1 MRTLTARL
9 IATMLVLVA
18 VASVAI
24 GSATTFV
31 MRSYLMDR
39 LDRDVTS
46 SLMRAARPLPGI
58 DMSIRQDGGDGDGIQ
73 RTTIVRGQGI
83 DTLTA
88 VIAPNGTS
96 SGSVLL
102 GDDNGLVV
110 DRQLTA
116 NELATLAKLP
126 THSGPNE
133 PVSVDVPNL
142 GTYRVAVVSPPGDR
156 VRLYSGL
163 PQSRVDDPV
172 ASLIQN
178 EVMLVLLALSG
189 AGFAGLVLVR
199 RQLAPLREVAET
211 AEKVSKLPLSSG
223 DVDVSIRVANAD
235 ERNEVGQVGAAIN
248 TMLAHVE
255 QSLEARH
262 RSEQQVR
269 QFVADASHELRTPL
283 STIRGYSALATAHP
297 DDLDTLRESLSK
309 VSSESERMSSL
320 VDDLLL
326 LARLDAGRGLERQ
339 PVDLTRLAVEVVED
353 ARLLAPDHQWVLDVG
368 DEPVE
373 VIGDERSLRQV
384 VTNLVSNARLH
395 TPGGTTVRVSVRP
408 GEFVVADDGPG
419 FDDPDHALERFG
431 RGDPSRTTA
440 SASTGLGLSIVDAIV
455 REHGGSVTI
464 ASRPGESA
472 VTVRLPTESIADH

>member
-1 MRTLTARL
+1 VRTLTARL

-18 VASVAI
+18 VAAVAI

-46 SLMRAARPLPGI
+46 SLMRAARPLPGPGLT
-58 DMSIRQDGGDGDGIQ
+58 IRQYGGDGGGGDLQ
-73 RTTIVRGQGI
+73 MPPIVRGQGI

-88 VIAPNGTS
+88 VITADGTS

-102 GDDNGLVV
+102 GGDKGLVA
-110 DRQLTA
+110 DRALPPKA
-116 NELATLAKLP
+116 LAALAELPAGSSPVEP
-126 THSGPNE
+126 T
-133 PVSVDVPNL
+133 SVDIPGF
-142 GTYRVAVVSPPGDR
+142 GTYRVAMVSAPGGR
-156 VRLYSGL
+156 VRIYSGL
-163 PQSRVDDPV
+163 PQSRVDDAV

-178 EVMLVLLALSG
+178 EVMLVFLALSG

-199 RQLAPLREVAET
+199 HQLAPLHEVAET

-248 TMLAHVE
+248 TMLEHVE
-255 QSLEARH
+255 KSLGARH

-339 PVDLTRLAVEVVED
+339 PVDVTRLAVEVVED
-353 ARLLAPDHQWVLDVG
+353 ARLLAPEHHWVLDVG

-384 VTNLVSNARLH
+384 VANLVSNARLH
-395 TPGGTTVRVSVRP
+395 TPSGTTVRVAVRP

-419 FDDPDHALERFG
+419 FDDAEHALERFS

-464 ASRPGESA
+464 ASKPGDST
-472 VTVRLPTESIADH
+472 VTVRLPK

>member
-18 VASVAI
+18 VAAVAI

-31 MRSYLMDR
+31 TRSYLMDR
-39 LDRDVTS
+39 LDRDVTG
-46 SLMRAARPLPGI
+46 SLMRAARPLPGVGF
-58 DMSIRQDGGDGDGIQ
+58 SIRQDGDDVV
-73 RTTIVRGQGI
+73 RVPPIVRGQGI
-83 DTLTA
+83 GTLTA
-88 VIAPNGTS
+88 VVGSDGTK
-96 SGSVLL
+96 SGTVLL
-102 GDDNGLVV
+102 DDDNGLVA
-110 DRQLTA
+110 DQQLSA
-116 NELATLAKLP
+116 KALAKLAKLRA
-126 THSGPNE
+126 HSGPIE
-133 PVSVDVPNL
+133 PVSVEIPGV
-142 GTYRVAVVSPPGDR
+142 GTYRVAVVDLPVGR
-156 VRLYSGL
+156 VYSGL
-163 PQSRVDDPV
+163 PQARVDDAV

-178 EVMLVLLALSG
+178 EVMLVLLALFG
-189 AGFAGLVLVR
+189 AGFAGLVVVR
-199 RQLAPLREVAET
+199 HQLAPLREVADT
-211 AEKVSKLPLSSG
+211 AEQVAKLPLSSG

-235 ERNEVGQVGAAIN
+235 ERTEVGQVGAAIN
-248 TMLAHVE
+248 SMLEHVE
-255 QSLEARH
+255 RSLEARH

-297 DDLDTLRESLSK
+297 EDLDTLRESLAK
-309 VSSESERMSSL
+309 VKSESERMSSL

-326 LARLDAGRGLERQ
+326 LARLDAGRGLERL
-339 PVDLTRLAVEVVED
+339 PVDLTRLAMEVVED
-353 ARLLAPDHQWVLDVG
+353 ARLLAPDHHWVLDVG

-384 VTNLVSNARLH
+384 ITNLVSNARLH

-419 FDDPDHALERFG
+419 FDDPEHALERFS

-455 REHGGSVTI
+455 REHGGSVTVV
-464 ASRPGESA
+464 SSPGDSTVA
-472 VTVRLPTESIADH
+472 VRLPSAESPA